1 MGYDSPI
8 NVRALR
14 MGFTYLNL
22 RFNEESEKPG
32 ENTYRV
38 RYDSV
43 STEIVG
49 DGVAGRKAHNRYSLL
64 GTDKD
69 GKKVAFYISKKILK
83 GLTKGETY
91 DFRLTG
97 NLKEAPAA
105 DQDERREFGICT
117 TKPRPT
123 RSRFTHD

>member
-1 MGYDSPI
+1 
-8 NVRALR
+8 

-38 RYDSV
+38 RFESV

-49 DGVAGRKAHNRYSLL
+49 EGVAGRKAHSRYSLL
-64 GTDKD
+64 GIDKD
-69 GKKVAFYISKKILK
+69 GKKVAFYISKKLLK

-97 NLKEAPAA
+97 NLKEAPAT

-123 RSRFTHD
+123 RSRFAQD